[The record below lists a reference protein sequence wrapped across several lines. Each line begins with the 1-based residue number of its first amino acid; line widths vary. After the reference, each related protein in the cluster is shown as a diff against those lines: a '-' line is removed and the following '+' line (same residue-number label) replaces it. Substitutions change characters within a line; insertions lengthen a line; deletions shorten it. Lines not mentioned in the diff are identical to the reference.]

1 MTMDRDPETAAT
13 LTEVLNRRAAL
24 APAQPYFHLYGDT
37 VTYDGLWTQS
47 ARYAAALARAGVAPG
62 DKVCLV
68 YPTCAEFFFTF
79 FGALRLGAVP
89 VPLYPT
95 LGIEATAGI
104 FRDSD
109 AVAVATIGWFRRN
122 VDASVAQAPNI
133 RMVLEPAELES
144 EPPMTRFPTADPQD
158 LAFIQYT
165 SGSTGHPR
173 GVMLT
178 HENVVSTCR
187 FMAEAAGLSA
197 EDRVVSWLPLYHD
210 MGLIGCSFTPPLKG
224 TPLWLLPPDL
234 RNPRQ
239 WLELVTKVRATFTV
253 SPDFGYR
260 NCVRNVSDMVGLDLS
275 SLRAALSGAEPVR
288 PSTIR
293 AFEAHFGIKDVIA
306 PCYGLA
312 EATLAVA
319 IWPFG
324 TPIRLDPTGR
334 FVSVGRPC
342 RGVEVK
348 IVPPADE
355 TGETEPLTTSNRPPT
370 LQASLAAPATTIQ
383 ASHDALPPNTIG
395 EICVRSPGVM
405 RGYYNNPEATARVL
419 SPDGWLRTGDLGF
432 LDGEGYLYITGR
444 LKDVILLGGENVAPS
459 DVEEIVDHVPG
470 VRYSAAL
477 GVDSERTGTQRLYVV
492 AEVRDESPGPDV
504 QRRLVSE
511 IVRRVHEGRGHR
523 PARVLLVRSGTIPKT
538 SSGKIQRSRLGEMLE
553 TGALRDRLLPT
564 AGAEPP
570 GA

>member
-1 MTMDRDPETAAT
+1 MTARDPETAAT
-13 LTEVLNRRAAL
+13 LTEVLSRRTVL
-24 APAQPYFHLYGDT
+24 GPAQPYFHLYGDT
-37 VTYDGLWTQS
+37 VAYEGLWNQS
-47 ARYAAALARAGVAPG
+47 ARYAAALARAGVGVG
-62 DKVCLV
+62 DKICLV

-79 FGALRLGAVP
+79 FGAMRLGAVP

-95 LGIEATAGI
+95 LGVDLTAGI
-104 FRDSD
+104 LRDAD
-109 AVAVATIGWFRRN
+109 AVAVATIGWFRRT
-122 VDASVAQAPNI
+122 VDASVAQAPKV
-133 RMVLEPAELES
+133 RAVLEPPELES
-144 EPPMTRFPTADPQD
+144 EPPLTRFPTADPQD
-158 LAFIQYT
+158 LAFLQYT

-178 HENVVSTCR
+178 HQNVVSTCR
-187 FMAEAAGLSA
+187 FMAEAAGLTPD
-197 EDRVVSWLPLYHD
+197 DRVVSWLPLYHD
-210 MGLIGCSFTPPLKG
+210 MGLIGCAFTPPLTG

-239 WLELVTKVRATFTV
+239 WLELMTKIRATFTV

-260 NCVRNVSDMVGLDLS
+260 NCVRNVSDTAGLDLS

-293 AFEAHFGIKDVIA
+293 AFERHFDIEHVIT

-342 RGVEVK
+342 RGVEVR
-348 IVPPADE
+348 IAPPREEDGGAF
-355 TGETEPLTTSNRPPT
+355 
-370 LQASLAAPATTIQ
+370 
-383 ASHDALPPNTIG
+383 DATIG
-395 EICVRSPGVM
+395 EICVRGPGVM

-432 LDGEGYLYITGR
+432 LDAEGCLFITGR
-444 LKDVILLGGENVAPS
+444 LKDVILLGGENVAPG

-477 GVDSERTGTQRLYVV
+477 GLDSERTGSQRLYVV
-492 AEVRDESPGPDV
+492 AEVRDESLAPEGHH
-504 QRRLVSE
+504 RLVSE
-511 IVRRVHEGRGHR
+511 IVRRLHEARGHR

-538 SSGKIQRSRLGEMLE
+538 SSGKIQRARLGRMIEGGE
-553 TGALRDRLLPT
+553 LRDRLVPT
-564 AGAEPP
+564 AGVE
-570 GA
+570 